1 MHAFITGS
9 RAYGTPNA
17 ESDVDLVIRV
27 DENTA
32 AMLRKLS
39 DKTTEIAQK
48 GAKTPVRFGNL
59 NLILCETDDEWAV
72 WRVGTTGM
80 MNDIETYDRVKA
92 KAELDKLRTLVGI
105 FDKADSERK

>member
-17 ESDVDLVIRV
+17 KSDVDLVIRV

-32 AMLRKLS
+32 DILRKLS
-39 DKTTEIAQK
+39 DKTMEVAQK
-48 GAKTPVRFGNL
+48 GTKTPVRFGNL

-72 WRVGTTGM
+72 WRVGTTHM
-80 MNDIETYDRVKA
+80 THDVVTYDRIKA
-92 KAELDKLRTLVGI
+92 KAELDKLRSLVGI